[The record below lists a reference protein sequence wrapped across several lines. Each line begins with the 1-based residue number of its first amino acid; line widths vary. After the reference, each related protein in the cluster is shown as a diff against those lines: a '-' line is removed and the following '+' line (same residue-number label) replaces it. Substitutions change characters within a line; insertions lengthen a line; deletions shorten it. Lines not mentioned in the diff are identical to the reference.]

1 MADTSRSDAEPPPPG
16 AVGATTTPLAAD
28 GTLADG
34 DTKRT
39 AVRSMFD
46 AIAPRYDLVNR
57 IMTGRLDV
65 RWRRRAVRDLQLA
78 PGSLVVD
85 LACGT
90 GDFCRELDTRGLR
103 PIGMDLSMGMLA
115 AARTDAPL
123 AQADAL
129 DLPLP
134 DGSVDGVTCGFA
146 LRNLVAIPPFLDE
159 VARVVRRGGRIALV
173 EVAEPTNPLVR
184 FGHGVY
190 FGRIVPLVGRL
201 LSDADAYRY
210 LPRSVAYLPPP
221 DELCRMLDDAG
232 FTNVSRTAL
241 TLGAAQLLTATRN

>member
-1 MADTSRSDAEPPPPG
+1 MADTSRSAAETSPSGVPG
-16 AVGATTTPLAAD
+16 ATAPPLAAD
-28 GTLADG
+28 GSLADG
-34 DTKRT
+34 DAKRT

-65 RWRRRAVRDLQLA
+65 RWRRRAVRDLQLP

-90 GDFCRELDTRGLR
+90 GDFCRELDASGLR

-159 VARVVRRGGRIALV
+159 VARVVRPGGRIALV

-190 FGRIVPLVGRL
+190 FGKVVPLVGRL

-210 LPRSVAYLPPP
+210 LPRSVAYLPAP
-221 DELCRMLDDAG
+221 DVLCRMVADAG
-232 FTNVSRTAL
+232 FTDVSRRAL
-241 TLGAAQLLTATRN
+241 TLGAAQLLTATRT

>member
-1 MADTSRSDAEPPPPG
+1 MADAP
-16 AVGATTTPLAAD
+16 ATTPLGAD
-28 GTLADG
+28 GSLADG
-34 DTKRT
+34 DAKRT

-65 RWRRRAVRDLQLA
+65 RWRRRAVRDLGLA
-78 PGSLVVD
+78 DGATVVD

-90 GDFCRELDTRGLR
+90 GDFCRELNGRGLR
-103 PIGMDLSMGMLA
+103 AIGMDLSMGMLA

-134 DGSVDGVTCGFA
+134 DASVDGVTCGFA
-146 LRNLVAIPPFLDE
+146 LRNFVAIPPFLDE
-159 VARVVRRGGRIALV
+159 VARVVRPGGRIAFV

-221 DELCRMLDDAG
+221 DELRRMLVDAG
-232 FTNVSRTAL
+232 FTDVSRTVL
-241 TLGAAQLLTATRN
+241 TLGAAQLLTATRA

>member
-1 MADTSRSDAEPPPPG
+1 MGDAP
-16 AVGATTTPLAAD
+16 ATTPLAAD

-34 DTKRT
+34 DDKRT

-57 IMTGRLDV
+57 VMTGRLDV
-65 RWRRRAVRDLQLA
+65 RWRRRAVRDLALPHGA
-78 PGSLVVD
+78 VVVD

-90 GDFCRELDTRGLR
+90 GDFCRELAAAGLR
-103 PIGMDLSMGMLA
+103 PLGMDLSMGMLA

-129 DLPLP
+129 ALPLP
-134 DGSVDGVTCGFA
+134 DGSIDGVTCGFA

-159 VARVVRRGGRIALV
+159 VARVVRPGGRVALV

-184 FGHGVY
+184 FGHGIY
-190 FGRIVPLVGRL
+190 FGRVVPLVGRL
-201 LSDADAYRY
+201 LSDGDAYRY

-221 DELCRMLDDAG
+221 ETLCAMVADAG
-232 FTNVSRTAL
+232 FTHVTRRPL
-241 TLGAAQLLTATRN
+241 TLGAAQLLTATRA

>member
-1 MADTSRSDAEPPPPG
+1 MASTPAS
-16 AVGATTTPLAAD
+16 TPLAAD
-28 GTLADG
+28 GSLADG
-34 DTKRT
+34 EAKRT

-65 RWRRRAVRDLQLA
+65 RWRRRAVRDLRLA
-78 PGSLVVD
+78 KGSVVVD

-90 GDFCRELDTRGLR
+90 GDFCRELAGRGLQ

-115 AARTDAPL
+115 NARTDAPL

-134 DGSVDGVTCGFA
+134 DASVDGVTCGFA

-159 VARVVRRGGRIALV
+159 VARVVRPGGRIALV
-173 EVAEPTNPLVR
+173 EVAEPTNPIVR

-190 FGRIVPLVGRL
+190 FGRVVPLVGRL

-210 LPRSVAYLPPP
+210 LPRSVAYLPEP
-221 DELCRMLDDAG
+221 DELCRMLDEAG
-232 FTNVSRTAL
+232 FVDVSREAL
-241 TLGAAQLLTATRN
+241 TLGAAQLLTATRG